1 MNDLLLIAAKGT
13 DACRGIGPIVSIIR
27 HGVFPLV
34 QIGIPILLILL
45 GTFDLGKAVIS
56 SDDKEVKAAQ
66 KRLISRLIYAAVI
79 FFMVTFVSV
88 VMNVVATGNLGED
101 ADTNSWET
109 CWKNA

>member
-1 MNDLLLIAAKGT
+1 MNNLLIAA
-13 DACRGIGPIVSIIR
+13 DACRGIGPIVTIIR

-34 QIGIPILLILL
+34 QIGIPVLLILL

-88 VMNVVATGNLGED
+88 VMNVVATGNVDD
-101 ADTNSWET
+101 ADTTSWKK
-109 CWKNA
+109 CWDNA